1 MYLTDLFIRNN
12 GPIEQVKI
20 KFELSS
26 GQLPLPYVFVGLN
39 GSGKTNILSIV
50 VDALFE
56 GAADA
61 YQDVIPREGNGR
73 NWFRLIGSKTIRI
86 GADGGYA
93 VLRFSDAGKNYL
105 YTEKGGNYETS
116 VALSELDPIL
126 AAAAVWPPEGPF
138 KSFQIPEKEA
148 EGIYANGAYAYFPAS
163 RSEVPHW
170 LNRGSL
176 PEEKFDTSGGI
187 ASNLGKPLFIEK
199 GLDALAQ
206 WLMSVMVDSR
216 IDPSDVS
223 RVLSG
228 ASILTGQFNAGIAKR
243 QMDTA
248 ATASHT
254 LNAANNLLRIIS
266 QKPAARFVWL
276 GRQHSQKISIMD
288 GGRLIATGL
297 DGLSGGQATLLNMF
311 GTLLRYGDSGTGFL
325 RAPDEMIGICIID
338 EIDAHMHVDLQIS
351 VLPQLIRM
359 FPKIQFIVSGHSP
372 FFLLGMEKEFG
383 AENFKVVDIP
393 SGRNVD
399 PEIYDEFGKAMEAIQ
414 ETKKFQ
420 DFVSESI
427 VKMSKPKVWFEGET
441 DPLYFKTAAELFGY
455 DTLLE
460 KCEMDWIGSKNKI
473 GGQGFNTGKDALD
486 KARSL
491 ILAKPGL
498 IKESII
504 LVYDCDANKIANT
517 SGNVHVVGVDLNNN
531 NKVANKGVENLLK
544 NEVFTNEMY
553 DESERKKDYG
563 GLVTTRELNKMR
575 LCQFLC
581 SRKRKSDFSEFIP
594 TLQKIAAII
603 SR

>member
-1 MYLTDLFIRNN
+1 MI
-12 GPIEQVKI
+12 
-20 KFELSS
+20 S
-26 GQLPLPYVFVGLN
+26 
-39 GSGKTNILSIV
+39 
-50 VDALFE
+50 
-56 GAADA
+56 
-61 YQDVIPREGNGR
+61 REGLGR

-93 VLRFSDAGKNYL
+93 VLRFSDAGSKYL
-105 YTEKGGNYETS
+105 YCEKGGNYEPA
-116 VALSELDPIL
+116 VALNELEPAL

-138 KSFQIPEKEA
+138 KSFEIPEKEA
-148 EGIYANGAYAYFPAS
+148 ERIYAGGAYAYFPAS

-187 ASNLGKPLFIEK
+187 ASNLGKPLFVEK

-206 WLMSVMVDSR
+206 WLMSVMVDAR
-216 IDPSDVS
+216 VDPSDVS
-223 RVLSG
+223 RALSG

-248 ATASHT
+248 AAASYT
-254 LNAANNLLRIIS
+254 WNAANDLLRIIT

-276 GRQHSQKISIMD
+276 GRQHSQKISMMD
-288 GGRLIATGL
+288 GGKLVATGL

-311 GTLLRYGDSGTGFL
+311 GTLLRYGDAGTGFL
-325 RAPDEMIGICIID
+325 KAPNEMVGICIID
-338 EIDAHMHVDLQIS
+338 EIDAHMHVDLQIG

-383 AENFKVVDIP
+383 TGNFKVVDIP

-399 PEIYDEFGKAMEAIQ
+399 PQIYDEFDKAMEVIRV
-414 ETKKFQ
+414 TRKFQ
-420 DFVSESI
+420 DFVEESMAE
-427 VKMSKPKVWFEGET
+427 MSKPKVWFEGET
-441 DPLYFKTAAELFGY
+441 DPLYFKAAAKIFGY
-455 DTLLE
+455 DILLE
-460 KCEMDWIGSKNKI
+460 KCEMDWIGSKNEI

-504 LVYDCDANKIANT
+504 LVYD
-517 SGNVHVVGVDLNNN
+517 
-531 NKVANKGVENLLK
+531 
-544 NEVFTNEMY
+544 
-553 DESERKKDYG
+553 
-563 GLVTTRELNKMR
+563 
-575 LCQFLC
+575 
-581 SRKRKSDFSEFIP
+581 
-594 TLQKIAAII
+594 
-603 SR
+603 